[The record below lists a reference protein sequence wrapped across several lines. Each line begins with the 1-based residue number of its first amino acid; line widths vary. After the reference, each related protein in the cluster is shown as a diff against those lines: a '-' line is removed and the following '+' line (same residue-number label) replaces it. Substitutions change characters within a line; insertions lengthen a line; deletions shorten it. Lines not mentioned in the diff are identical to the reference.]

1 MLYTAALLSAAML
14 LAGCYSTDT
23 DDDLLST
30 ATLISIY
37 PSTVSV
43 GSAAAT
49 QNVVVTLAPKS
60 KRNLDWSCSVQSAWV
75 TAVREKV
82 PGESTGTVYEDAV
95 VLAFLENTA
104 YKRQTTLTITAS
116 DGTVL
121 EVPVVQKGIYA
132 DAYVKAAPE
141 SLTFM
146 AENPQPAAV
155 AIDTNMDTFAAVSD
169 SDWCTVVDNG
179 DGTITV
185 TCTEYGDNTAD
196 RTAEITVTAGTPD
209 TSEARTVIPV
219 TQLRKDVYCYLYG
232 SGVPKYPTREKWG
245 QMTKLSDRV
254 YVDSV
259 YVKNGRFSVY
269 TTEGDTYHLDGAGN
283 LSAAETDL
291 TVDVAGLRIVTLNL
305 NEKTYSI
312 ERITTPNCLP
322 DSEVA
327 KYATSTYTA
336 NGRTKV
342 WMRAGLD
349 WNGGE
354 NIGGIK
360 LGSRMVSDANNV
372 GGYTSNVSSYE
383 TVRVSDY
390 DEVESGGKAQGEVEM
405 SAKYGRIY
413 TLTEFLTGTPKAA
426 VELARLLTD
435 WPAEYRP
442 GSTFVD
448 AVGTQITARVFKS
461 AEMKAVTDDERFF
474 AENPALSAQIQGIC
488 PYGWHIANFRDWYDL
503 AYAALE
509 ASRGDGTYPVREE
522 MLTIAKLV
530 ATNANNVAPWL
541 RTQEGWN
548 STPARAAGAD
558 AFDFNL
564 YPTGWRLNKN
574 GYGQYGDTAH
584 SWVPLIG
591 SSAKKTWRL
600 NNVKAT
606 SNYWF
611 NDNLD
616 AGNPA
621 VGIRCVKNYKVKK

>member
-372 GGYTSNVSSYE
+372 GGYTSNPSSYE

-448 AVGTQITARVFKS
+448 AVGNDIPVSSVKS
-461 AEMKAVTDDERFF
+461 LASADF
-474 AENPALSAQIQGIC
+474 ENTPSLSMQIQGIC
-488 PYGWHIANFRDWYDL
+488 PYGWHVANVQDFYDML
-503 AYAALE
+503 CAAAAAKGVTPNPLSAMIGKWSVPDVLRSAE
-509 ASRGDGTYPVREE
+509 GWSAAPTRHAAADAFGFDFFPQGRRLFKSGYQYYASRGEMFICHPGGLSSGVYQCWRINALTNNAADLTVSTTYN
-522 MLTIAKLV
+522 I
-530 ATNANNVAPWL
+530 
-541 RTQEGWN
+541 
-548 STPARAAGAD
+548 
-558 AFDFNL
+558 
-564 YPTGWRLNKN
+564 
-574 GYGQYGDTAH
+574 GDC
-584 SWVPLIG
+584 
-591 SSAKKTWRL
+591 SA
-600 NNVKAT
+600 
-606 SNYWF
+606 SF
-611 NDNLD
+611 
-616 AGNPA
+616 
-621 VGIRCVKNYKVKK
+621 RCVKNYENF

>member
-95 VLAFLENTA
+95 VLVFLENTA

-405 SAKYGRIY
+405 SAKYGRIS

-435 WPAEYRP
+435 WPAQYRP

-448 AVGTQITARVFKS
+448 AVGNDIPVSSVKS
-461 AEMKAVTDDERFF
+461 LASADF
-474 AENPALSAQIQGIC
+474 ENTPSLSMQIQGIC
-488 PYGWHIANFRDWYDL
+488 PYGWHVANVQDFYDML
-503 AYAALE
+503 CAAAAAKGVTPNPLSAMIGKWSVPDVLRSAE
-509 ASRGDGTYPVREE
+509 GWSAAPTRHAAADAFGFDFFPQGRRLFKSGYQYYASRGEMFICHPGGLSSGVYQCWRINALTNNAADLTVSTTYN
-522 MLTIAKLV
+522 I
-530 ATNANNVAPWL
+530 
-541 RTQEGWN
+541 
-548 STPARAAGAD
+548 
-558 AFDFNL
+558 
-564 YPTGWRLNKN
+564 
-574 GYGQYGDTAH
+574 GDC
-584 SWVPLIG
+584 
-591 SSAKKTWRL
+591 SA
-600 NNVKAT
+600 
-606 SNYWF
+606 SF
-611 NDNLD
+611 
-616 AGNPA
+616 
-621 VGIRCVKNYKVKK
+621 RCVKNYENF

>member
-390 DEVESGGKAQGEVEM
+390 DEVESSGKAQGEVEM

-448 AVGTQITARVFKS
+448 AVGNDIPVSSVKS
-461 AEMKAVTDDERFF
+461 LASADF
-474 AENPALSAQIQGIC
+474 ENTPSLSMQIQGIC
-488 PYGWHIANFRDWYDL
+488 PYGWHVANVQDFYDML
-503 AYAALE
+503 CAAAAAKGVTPNPLSAMIGKWSVPDVLRSAE
-509 ASRGDGTYPVREE
+509 GWSAAPTRHAAADAFGFDFFPQGRRLFKSGYQYYASRGEMFICHPGGLSSGVYQCWRINALTNNAADLTVSTTYN
-522 MLTIAKLV
+522 I
-530 ATNANNVAPWL
+530 
-541 RTQEGWN
+541 
-548 STPARAAGAD
+548 
-558 AFDFNL
+558 
-564 YPTGWRLNKN
+564 
-574 GYGQYGDTAH
+574 GDC
-584 SWVPLIG
+584 
-591 SSAKKTWRL
+591 SA
-600 NNVKAT
+600 
-606 SNYWF
+606 SF
-611 NDNLD
+611 
-616 AGNPA
+616 
-621 VGIRCVKNYKVKK
+621 RCVKNYENF

>member
-372 GGYTSNVSSYE
+372 GGYTSNLSSYE

-390 DEVESGGKAQGEVEM
+390 DEAESGGKAQGEVEM

-435 WPAEYRP
+435 WPAQYRP

-448 AVGTQITARVFKS
+448 AVGNDIPVSSVKS
-461 AEMKAVTDDERFF
+461 LASADF
-474 AENPALSAQIQGIC
+474 ENTPSLSMQIQGIC
-488 PYGWHIANFRDWYDL
+488 PYGWHVANVQDFYDML
-503 AYAALE
+503 CAAAAAKGVTPNPLSAMIGKWSVPDVLRSAE
-509 ASRGDGTYPVREE
+509 GWSAAPTRHAAADAFGFDFFPQGRRLFKSGYQYYASRGEMFICHPGGLSSGVYQCWRINALTNNAADLTVSTTYN
-522 MLTIAKLV
+522 I
-530 ATNANNVAPWL
+530 
-541 RTQEGWN
+541 
-548 STPARAAGAD
+548 
-558 AFDFNL
+558 
-564 YPTGWRLNKN
+564 
-574 GYGQYGDTAH
+574 GDC
-584 SWVPLIG
+584 
-591 SSAKKTWRL
+591 SA
-600 NNVKAT
+600 
-606 SNYWF
+606 SF
-611 NDNLD
+611 
-616 AGNPA
+616 
-621 VGIRCVKNYKVKK
+621 RCVKNYENF

>member
-49 QNVVVTLAPKS
+49 QNVVVTPAPKS

-448 AVGTQITARVFKS
+448 AVGNDIPVSSVKS
-461 AEMKAVTDDERFF
+461 LASADF
-474 AENPALSAQIQGIC
+474 ENTPSLSMQIQGIC
-488 PYGWHIANFRDWYDL
+488 PYGWHVANVQDFYDML
-503 AYAALE
+503 CAAAAAKGVTPNPLSAMIGKWSVPDVLRSAE
-509 ASRGDGTYPVREE
+509 GWSAAPTRHAAADAFGFDFFPQGRRLFKSGYQYYASRGEMFICHPGGLSSGVYQCWRINALTNNAADLTVSTTYN
-522 MLTIAKLV
+522 I
-530 ATNANNVAPWL
+530 
-541 RTQEGWN
+541 
-548 STPARAAGAD
+548 
-558 AFDFNL
+558 
-564 YPTGWRLNKN
+564 
-574 GYGQYGDTAH
+574 GDC
-584 SWVPLIG
+584 
-591 SSAKKTWRL
+591 SA
-600 NNVKAT
+600 
-606 SNYWF
+606 SF
-611 NDNLD
+611 
-616 AGNPA
+616 
-621 VGIRCVKNYKVKK
+621 RCVKNYENF

>member
-95 VLAFLENTA
+95 VLVFLENTA

-169 SDWCTVVDNG
+169 FDWCTVVDNG

-435 WPAEYRP
+435 WPAQYRP

-448 AVGTQITARVFKS
+448 AVGNDIPVSSVKS
-461 AEMKAVTDDERFF
+461 LASADF
-474 AENPALSAQIQGIC
+474 ENTPSLSMQIQGIC
-488 PYGWHIANFRDWYDL
+488 PYGWHVANVQDFYDML
-503 AYAALE
+503 CAAAAAKGVTPNPLSAMIGKWSVPDVLRSAE
-509 ASRGDGTYPVREE
+509 GWSAAPTRHAAADAFGFDFFPQGRRLFKSGYQYYASRGEMFICHPGGLSSGVYQCWRINALTNNAADLTVSTTYN
-522 MLTIAKLV
+522 I
-530 ATNANNVAPWL
+530 
-541 RTQEGWN
+541 
-548 STPARAAGAD
+548 
-558 AFDFNL
+558 
-564 YPTGWRLNKN
+564 
-574 GYGQYGDTAH
+574 GDC
-584 SWVPLIG
+584 
-591 SSAKKTWRL
+591 SA
-600 NNVKAT
+600 
-606 SNYWF
+606 SF
-611 NDNLD
+611 
-616 AGNPA
+616 
-621 VGIRCVKNYKVKK
+621 RCVKNYENF

>member
-232 SGVPKYPTREKWG
+232 SGVPKYPTREMWG

-448 AVGTQITARVFKS
+448 AVGNDIPVSSVKS
-461 AEMKAVTDDERFF
+461 LASADF
-474 AENPALSAQIQGIC
+474 ENTPSLSMQIQGIC
-488 PYGWHIANFRDWYDL
+488 PYGWHVANVQDFYDML
-503 AYAALE
+503 CAAAAAKGVTPNPLSAMIGKWSVPDVLRSAE
-509 ASRGDGTYPVREE
+509 GWSAAPTRHAAADAFGFDFFPQGRRLFKSGYQYYASRGEMFICHPGGLSSGVYQCWRINALTNNAADLTVSTTYN
-522 MLTIAKLV
+522 I
-530 ATNANNVAPWL
+530 
-541 RTQEGWN
+541 
-548 STPARAAGAD
+548 
-558 AFDFNL
+558 
-564 YPTGWRLNKN
+564 
-574 GYGQYGDTAH
+574 GDC
-584 SWVPLIG
+584 
-591 SSAKKTWRL
+591 SA
-600 NNVKAT
+600 
-606 SNYWF
+606 SF
-611 NDNLD
+611 
-616 AGNPA
+616 
-621 VGIRCVKNYKVKK
+621 RCVKNYENF

>member
-155 AIDTNMDTFAAVSD
+155 AIDTNMDTFAAVSA

-448 AVGTQITARVFKS
+448 AVGNDIPVSSVKS
-461 AEMKAVTDDERFF
+461 LASADF
-474 AENPALSAQIQGIC
+474 ENTPSLSMQIQGIC
-488 PYGWHIANFRDWYDL
+488 PYGWHVANVQDFYDML
-503 AYAALE
+503 CAAAAAKGVTPNPLSAMIGKWSVPDVLRSAE
-509 ASRGDGTYPVREE
+509 GWSAAPTRHAAADAFGFDFFPQGRRLFKSGYQYYASRGEMFICHPGGLSSGVYQCWRINALTNNAADLTVSTTYN
-522 MLTIAKLV
+522 I
-530 ATNANNVAPWL
+530 
-541 RTQEGWN
+541 
-548 STPARAAGAD
+548 
-558 AFDFNL
+558 
-564 YPTGWRLNKN
+564 
-574 GYGQYGDTAH
+574 GDC
-584 SWVPLIG
+584 
-591 SSAKKTWRL
+591 SA
-600 NNVKAT
+600 
-606 SNYWF
+606 SF
-611 NDNLD
+611 
-616 AGNPA
+616 
-621 VGIRCVKNYKVKK
+621 RCVKNYENF

>member
-179 DGTITV
+179 DGAITV

-448 AVGTQITARVFKS
+448 AVGNDIPVSSVKS
-461 AEMKAVTDDERFF
+461 LASADF
-474 AENPALSAQIQGIC
+474 ENTPSLSMQIQGIC
-488 PYGWHIANFRDWYDL
+488 PYGWHVANVQDFYDML
-503 AYAALE
+503 CAAAAAKGVTPNPLSAMIGKWSVPDVLRSAE
-509 ASRGDGTYPVREE
+509 GWSAAPTRHAAADAFGFDFFPQGRRLFKSGYQYYASRGEMFICHPGGLSSGVYQCWRINALTNNAADLTVSTTYN
-522 MLTIAKLV
+522 I
-530 ATNANNVAPWL
+530 
-541 RTQEGWN
+541 
-548 STPARAAGAD
+548 
-558 AFDFNL
+558 
-564 YPTGWRLNKN
+564 
-574 GYGQYGDTAH
+574 GDC
-584 SWVPLIG
+584 
-591 SSAKKTWRL
+591 SA
-600 NNVKAT
+600 
-606 SNYWF
+606 SF
-611 NDNLD
+611 
-616 AGNPA
+616 
-621 VGIRCVKNYKVKK
+621 RCVKNYENF

>member
-60 KRNLDWSCSVQSAWV
+60 KRNLDWSGSVQSAWV

-95 VLAFLENTA
+95 VLVFLENMA

-435 WPAEYRP
+435 WPAQYRP

-448 AVGTQITARVFKS
+448 AVGNDIPVSSVKS
-461 AEMKAVTDDERFF
+461 LASADF
-474 AENPALSAQIQGIC
+474 ENTPSLSMQIQGIC
-488 PYGWHIANFRDWYDL
+488 PYGWHVANVQDFYDML
-503 AYAALE
+503 CAAAAAKGVTPNPLSAMIGKWSVPDVLRSAE
-509 ASRGDGTYPVREE
+509 GWSAAPTRHAAADAFGFDFFPQGRRLFKSGYQYYASRGEMFICHPGGLSSGVYQCWRINALTNNAADLTVSTTYN
-522 MLTIAKLV
+522 I
-530 ATNANNVAPWL
+530 
-541 RTQEGWN
+541 
-548 STPARAAGAD
+548 
-558 AFDFNL
+558 
-564 YPTGWRLNKN
+564 
-574 GYGQYGDTAH
+574 GDC
-584 SWVPLIG
+584 
-591 SSAKKTWRL
+591 SA
-600 NNVKAT
+600 
-606 SNYWF
+606 SF
-611 NDNLD
+611 
-616 AGNPA
+616 
-621 VGIRCVKNYKVKK
+621 RCVKNYENF

>member
-95 VLAFLENTA
+95 VLVFLENTA

-435 WPAEYRP
+435 WPAQYRP
-442 GSTFVD
+442 GSSFVE
-448 AVGTQITARVFKS
+448 AVGNDIPVSSVKS
-461 AEMKAVTDDERFF
+461 LASADF
-474 AENPALSAQIQGIC
+474 ENTPSLSMQIQGIC
-488 PYGWHIANFRDWYDL
+488 PYGWHVANVQDFYDML
-503 AYAALE
+503 CAAAAAKGVTPNPLSAMIGKWSVPDVLRSAE
-509 ASRGDGTYPVREE
+509 GWSAAPTRHAAADAFGFDFFPQGRRLFKSGYQYYASRGEMFICHPGGLSSGVYQCWRINALTNNAADLTVSTTYN
-522 MLTIAKLV
+522 I
-530 ATNANNVAPWL
+530 
-541 RTQEGWN
+541 
-548 STPARAAGAD
+548 
-558 AFDFNL
+558 
-564 YPTGWRLNKN
+564 
-574 GYGQYGDTAH
+574 GDC
-584 SWVPLIG
+584 
-591 SSAKKTWRL
+591 SA
-600 NNVKAT
+600 
-606 SNYWF
+606 SF
-611 NDNLD
+611 
-616 AGNPA
+616 
-621 VGIRCVKNYKVKK
+621 RCVKNYENF

>member
-95 VLAFLENTA
+95 VLVFLENTA

-435 WPAEYRP
+435 WPAQYRP

-448 AVGTQITARVFKS
+448 AVGNEIPVSSVKS
-461 AEMKAVTDDERFF
+461 LASADF
-474 AENPALSAQIQGIC
+474 ENTPSLSMQIQGIC
-488 PYGWHIANFRDWYDL
+488 PYGWHVANVQDFYDML
-503 AYAALE
+503 CAAAAAKGVTPNPLSAMIGKWSVPDVLRSAE
-509 ASRGDGTYPVREE
+509 GWSAAPTRHAAADAFGFDFFPQGRRLFKSGYQYYASRGEMFICHPGGLSSGVYQCWRINALTNNAADLTVSTTYN
-522 MLTIAKLV
+522 I
-530 ATNANNVAPWL
+530 
-541 RTQEGWN
+541 
-548 STPARAAGAD
+548 
-558 AFDFNL
+558 
-564 YPTGWRLNKN
+564 
-574 GYGQYGDTAH
+574 GDC
-584 SWVPLIG
+584 
-591 SSAKKTWRL
+591 SA
-600 NNVKAT
+600 
-606 SNYWF
+606 SF
-611 NDNLD
+611 
-616 AGNPA
+616 
-621 VGIRCVKNYKVKK
+621 RCVKNYENF

>member
-95 VLAFLENTA
+95 VLVFLENTA

-219 TQLRKDVYCYLYG
+219 TLLRKDVYCYLYG

-435 WPAEYRP
+435 WPAQYRP

-448 AVGTQITARVFKS
+448 AVGNDIPVSSVKS
-461 AEMKAVTDDERFF
+461 LASADF
-474 AENPALSAQIQGIC
+474 ENTPSLSMQIQGIC
-488 PYGWHIANFRDWYDL
+488 PYGWHVANVQDFYDML
-503 AYAALE
+503 CAAAAAKGVTPNPLSAMIGKWCVPDVLRSAE
-509 ASRGDGTYPVREE
+509 GWSAAPTRHAAADAFGFDFFPQGRRLFKSGYQYYASRGEMFICHPGGLSSGVYQCWRINALTNNAADLTVSTTYN
-522 MLTIAKLV
+522 I
-530 ATNANNVAPWL
+530 
-541 RTQEGWN
+541 
-548 STPARAAGAD
+548 
-558 AFDFNL
+558 
-564 YPTGWRLNKN
+564 
-574 GYGQYGDTAH
+574 GDC
-584 SWVPLIG
+584 
-591 SSAKKTWRL
+591 SA
-600 NNVKAT
+600 
-606 SNYWF
+606 SF
-611 NDNLD
+611 
-616 AGNPA
+616 
-621 VGIRCVKNYKVKK
+621 RCVKNYENF

>member
-95 VLAFLENTA
+95 VLVFLENTA

-383 TVRVSDY
+383 TIRVSDY
-390 DEVESGGKAQGEVEM
+390 DEAESGGKAQGEVEM
-405 SAKYGRIY
+405 SAKYDRIY

-448 AVGTQITARVFKS
+448 AVGNDIPVSSVKS
-461 AEMKAVTDDERFF
+461 LASADF
-474 AENPALSAQIQGIC
+474 ENTPSLSMQIQGIC
-488 PYGWHIANFRDWYDL
+488 PYGWHVANVQDFYDML
-503 AYAALE
+503 CAAAAAKGVTPNPLSAMIGKWSVPDVLRSAE
-509 ASRGDGTYPVREE
+509 GWSAAPTRHAAADAFGFDFFPQGRRLFKSGYQYYASRGEMFICHPGGLSSGVYQCWRINALTNNAADLTVSTTYN
-522 MLTIAKLV
+522 I
-530 ATNANNVAPWL
+530 
-541 RTQEGWN
+541 
-548 STPARAAGAD
+548 
-558 AFDFNL
+558 
-564 YPTGWRLNKN
+564 
-574 GYGQYGDTAH
+574 GDC
-584 SWVPLIG
+584 
-591 SSAKKTWRL
+591 SA
-600 NNVKAT
+600 
-606 SNYWF
+606 SF
-611 NDNLD
+611 
-616 AGNPA
+616 
-621 VGIRCVKNYKVKK
+621 RCVKNYENF

>member
-37 PSTVSV
+37 PSMVSV

-448 AVGTQITARVFKS
+448 AVGNDIPVSSVKS
-461 AEMKAVTDDERFF
+461 LASADF
-474 AENPALSAQIQGIC
+474 ENTPSLSMQIQGIC
-488 PYGWHIANFRDWYDL
+488 PYGWHVANVQDFYDML
-503 AYAALE
+503 CAAAAAKGVTPNPLSAMIGKWCVPDVLRSAE
-509 ASRGDGTYPVREE
+509 GWSAAPTRHAAADAFGFDFFPQGRRLFKSGYQYYASRGEMFICHPGGLSSGVYQCWRINALTNNAADLTVSTTYN
-522 MLTIAKLV
+522 I
-530 ATNANNVAPWL
+530 
-541 RTQEGWN
+541 
-548 STPARAAGAD
+548 
-558 AFDFNL
+558 
-564 YPTGWRLNKN
+564 
-574 GYGQYGDTAH
+574 GDC
-584 SWVPLIG
+584 
-591 SSAKKTWRL
+591 SA
-600 NNVKAT
+600 
-606 SNYWF
+606 SF
-611 NDNLD
+611 
-616 AGNPA
+616 
-621 VGIRCVKNYKVKK
+621 RCVKNYENF

>member
-60 KRNLDWSCSVQSAWV
+60 KRNLDWSCLVQSAWV

-435 WPAEYRP
+435 WPAQYRP

-448 AVGTQITARVFKS
+448 AVGNDIPVSSVKS
-461 AEMKAVTDDERFF
+461 LASADF
-474 AENPALSAQIQGIC
+474 ENTPSLSMQIQGIC
-488 PYGWHIANFRDWYDL
+488 PYGWHVANVQDFYDML
-503 AYAALE
+503 CAAAAAKGVTPNPLSAMIGKWSVPDVLRSAE
-509 ASRGDGTYPVREE
+509 GWSAAPTRHAAADAFGFDFFPQGRRLFKSGYQYYASRGEMFICHPGGLSSGVYQCWRINALTNNAADLTVSTTYN
-522 MLTIAKLV
+522 I
-530 ATNANNVAPWL
+530 
-541 RTQEGWN
+541 
-548 STPARAAGAD
+548 
-558 AFDFNL
+558 
-564 YPTGWRLNKN
+564 
-574 GYGQYGDTAH
+574 GDC
-584 SWVPLIG
+584 
-591 SSAKKTWRL
+591 SA
-600 NNVKAT
+600 
-606 SNYWF
+606 SF
-611 NDNLD
+611 
-616 AGNPA
+616 
-621 VGIRCVKNYKVKK
+621 RCVKNYENF

>member
-95 VLAFLENTA
+95 VLVFLENTA

-435 WPAEYRP
+435 WPAQYRP

-448 AVGTQITARVFKS
+448 AVGNDIPVSSVKSLASADFENTQS
-461 AEMKAVTDDERFF
+461 
-474 AENPALSAQIQGIC
+474 LSMQIQGIC
-488 PYGWHIANFRDWYDL
+488 PYGWHVANVQDFYDML
-503 AYAALE
+503 CAAAAAKGVTPNPLSAMIGKWSVPDVLRSAE
-509 ASRGDGTYPVREE
+509 GWSAAPTRHAAADAFGFDFFPQGRRLFKSGYQYYASRGEMFICHPGGLSSGVYQCWRINALTNNAADLTVSTTYN
-522 MLTIAKLV
+522 I
-530 ATNANNVAPWL
+530 
-541 RTQEGWN
+541 
-548 STPARAAGAD
+548 
-558 AFDFNL
+558 
-564 YPTGWRLNKN
+564 
-574 GYGQYGDTAH
+574 GDC
-584 SWVPLIG
+584 
-591 SSAKKTWRL
+591 SA
-600 NNVKAT
+600 
-606 SNYWF
+606 SF
-611 NDNLD
+611 
-616 AGNPA
+616 
-621 VGIRCVKNYKVKK
+621 RCVKNYENF

>member
-312 ERITTPNCLP
+312 ERITIPNCLP

-435 WPAEYRP
+435 WPAQYRP

-448 AVGTQITARVFKS
+448 AVGNDIPVSSVKS
-461 AEMKAVTDDERFF
+461 LASADF
-474 AENPALSAQIQGIC
+474 ENTPSLSMQIQGIC
-488 PYGWHIANFRDWYDL
+488 PYGWHVANVQDFYDML
-503 AYAALE
+503 CAAAAAKGVTPNPLSAMIGKWSVPDVLRSAE
-509 ASRGDGTYPVREE
+509 GWSAAPTRHAAADAFGFDFFPQGRRLFKSGYQYYASRGEMFICHPGGLSSGVYQCWRINALTNNAADLTVSTTYN
-522 MLTIAKLV
+522 I
-530 ATNANNVAPWL
+530 
-541 RTQEGWN
+541 
-548 STPARAAGAD
+548 
-558 AFDFNL
+558 
-564 YPTGWRLNKN
+564 
-574 GYGQYGDTAH
+574 GDC
-584 SWVPLIG
+584 
-591 SSAKKTWRL
+591 SA
-600 NNVKAT
+600 
-606 SNYWF
+606 SF
-611 NDNLD
+611 
-616 AGNPA
+616 
-621 VGIRCVKNYKVKK
+621 RCVKNYENF

>member
-209 TSEARTVIPV
+209 TREARTVIPV

-435 WPAEYRP
+435 WPAQYRP

-448 AVGTQITARVFKS
+448 AVGNDIPVSSVKS
-461 AEMKAVTDDERFF
+461 LASADF
-474 AENPALSAQIQGIC
+474 ENTPSLSMQIQGIC
-488 PYGWHIANFRDWYDL
+488 PYGWHVANVQDFYDML
-503 AYAALE
+503 CAAAAAKGVTPNPLSAMIGKWSVPDVLRSAE
-509 ASRGDGTYPVREE
+509 GWSAAPTRHAAADAFGFDFFPQGRRLFKSGYQYYASRGEMFICHPGGLSSGVYQCWRINALTNNAADLTVSTTYN
-522 MLTIAKLV
+522 I
-530 ATNANNVAPWL
+530 
-541 RTQEGWN
+541 
-548 STPARAAGAD
+548 
-558 AFDFNL
+558 
-564 YPTGWRLNKN
+564 
-574 GYGQYGDTAH
+574 GDC
-584 SWVPLIG
+584 
-591 SSAKKTWRL
+591 SA
-600 NNVKAT
+600 
-606 SNYWF
+606 SF
-611 NDNLD
+611 
-616 AGNPA
+616 
-621 VGIRCVKNYKVKK
+621 RCVKNYENF

>member
-60 KRNLDWSCSVQSAWV
+60 KRNLDWSCSVQCAWV

-372 GGYTSNVSSYE
+372 GGYTSNLSSYE

-448 AVGTQITARVFKS
+448 AVGNDIPVSSVKS
-461 AEMKAVTDDERFF
+461 LASADF
-474 AENPALSAQIQGIC
+474 ENTPSLSMQIQGIC
-488 PYGWHIANFRDWYDL
+488 PYGWHVANVQDFYDML
-503 AYAALE
+503 CAAAAAKGVTPNPLSAMIGKWSVPDVLRSAE
-509 ASRGDGTYPVREE
+509 GWSAAPTRHAAADAFGFDFFPQGRRLFKSGYQYYASRGEMFICHPGGLSSGVYQCWRINALTNNAADLTVSTTYN
-522 MLTIAKLV
+522 I
-530 ATNANNVAPWL
+530 
-541 RTQEGWN
+541 
-548 STPARAAGAD
+548 
-558 AFDFNL
+558 
-564 YPTGWRLNKN
+564 
-574 GYGQYGDTAH
+574 GDC
-584 SWVPLIG
+584 
-591 SSAKKTWRL
+591 SA
-600 NNVKAT
+600 
-606 SNYWF
+606 SF
-611 NDNLD
+611 
-616 AGNPA
+616 
-621 VGIRCVKNYKVKK
+621 RCVKNYENF

>member
-448 AVGTQITARVFKS
+448 AVGNDIPVSSVKS
-461 AEMKAVTDDERFF
+461 LASADF
-474 AENPALSAQIQGIC
+474 ENTPSLSMQIQGIC
-488 PYGWHIANFRDWYDL
+488 PYGWHVANVQDFYDML
-503 AYAALE
+503 CAAAAAKGVTPNPLSAMIGKWSVPDVLRSAE
-509 ASRGDGTYPVREE
+509 GWSAAPTRHAAADAFGFDFFPQGRRLFKSGYQYYASRGE
-522 MLTIAKLV
+522 MFICHPGGLSSGVYQCWRINALTN
-530 ATNANNVAPWL
+530 NAADLTV
-541 RTQEGWN
+541 
-548 STPARAAGAD
+548 STTH
-558 AFDFNL
+558 NI
-564 YPTGWRLNKN
+564 
-574 GYGQYGDTAH
+574 GDCSA
-584 SWVPLIG
+584 
-591 SSAKKTWRL
+591 SS
-600 NNVKAT
+600 
-606 SNYWF
+606 
-611 NDNLD
+611 
-616 AGNPA
+616 
-621 VGIRCVKNYKVKK
+621 RCVKNYENF

>member
-95 VLAFLENTA
+95 VLVFLENTA

-132 DAYVKAAPE
+132 DAYVKVAPE

-383 TVRVSDY
+383 TIRVSDY
-390 DEVESGGKAQGEVEM
+390 DEAESGGKAQGEVEM

-435 WPAEYRP
+435 WPAQYRP

-448 AVGTQITARVFKS
+448 AVGNDIPVSSVKS
-461 AEMKAVTDDERFF
+461 LASADF
-474 AENPALSAQIQGIC
+474 ENTSSLSMQIQGIC
-488 PYGWHIANFRDWYDL
+488 PYGWHVANVQDFYDML
-503 AYAALE
+503 CAAAAAKGVTPNPLSAMIGKWSVPDVLRSAE
-509 ASRGDGTYPVREE
+509 GWSAAPTRHAAADAFGFDFFPQGRRLFKSGYQYYASRGEMFICHPGGLSSGVYQCWRINALTNNAADLTVSTTYN
-522 MLTIAKLV
+522 I
-530 ATNANNVAPWL
+530 
-541 RTQEGWN
+541 
-548 STPARAAGAD
+548 
-558 AFDFNL
+558 
-564 YPTGWRLNKN
+564 
-574 GYGQYGDTAH
+574 GDC
-584 SWVPLIG
+584 
-591 SSAKKTWRL
+591 SA
-600 NNVKAT
+600 
-606 SNYWF
+606 SF
-611 NDNLD
+611 
-616 AGNPA
+616 
-621 VGIRCVKNYKVKK
+621 RCVKNYENF

>member
-95 VLAFLENTA
+95 VLVFLENTA

-179 DGTITV
+179 DGTIPV
-185 TCTEYGDNTAD
+185 TCSEYGDNTAD

-254 YVDSV
+254 DVDSV

-435 WPAEYRP
+435 WPAQYRP

-448 AVGTQITARVFKS
+448 AVGNDIPVSSVKS
-461 AEMKAVTDDERFF
+461 LASADF
-474 AENPALSAQIQGIC
+474 ENTPSLSMQIQGIC
-488 PYGWHIANFRDWYDL
+488 PYGWHVANVQDFYDML
-503 AYAALE
+503 CAAAAAKGVTPNPLSAMIGKWSVPDVLRSAE
-509 ASRGDGTYPVREE
+509 GWSAAPTRHAAADAFGFDFFPQGRRLFKSGYQYYASRGEMFICHPGGLSSGVYQCWRINALTNNAADLTVSTTYN
-522 MLTIAKLV
+522 I
-530 ATNANNVAPWL
+530 
-541 RTQEGWN
+541 
-548 STPARAAGAD
+548 
-558 AFDFNL
+558 
-564 YPTGWRLNKN
+564 
-574 GYGQYGDTAH
+574 GDC
-584 SWVPLIG
+584 
-591 SSAKKTWRL
+591 SA
-600 NNVKAT
+600 
-606 SNYWF
+606 SF
-611 NDNLD
+611 
-616 AGNPA
+616 
-621 VGIRCVKNYKVKK
+621 RCVKNYENF

>member
-95 VLAFLENTA
+95 VLVFLENTA

-435 WPAEYRP
+435 WPAQYRP

-448 AVGTQITARVFKS
+448 AVGNDIPVSSVKS
-461 AEMKAVTDDERFF
+461 LASADF
-474 AENPALSAQIQGIC
+474 ENTPSLSMQIQGIC
-488 PYGWHIANFRDWYDL
+488 PYGWHVANVQDFYDML
-503 AYAALE
+503 CAAAAAKGVTPNPLSAMIGKWSVPDVLRSAE
-509 ASRGDGTYPVREE
+509 GWSAAPTRHAAADAFGFDFLPQGRRLFKSGYQYYASRGEMFICHPGGLSSGVYQCWRINALTNNAADLTVSTTYN
-522 MLTIAKLV
+522 I
-530 ATNANNVAPWL
+530 
-541 RTQEGWN
+541 
-548 STPARAAGAD
+548 
-558 AFDFNL
+558 
-564 YPTGWRLNKN
+564 
-574 GYGQYGDTAH
+574 GDC
-584 SWVPLIG
+584 
-591 SSAKKTWRL
+591 SA
-600 NNVKAT
+600 
-606 SNYWF
+606 SF
-611 NDNLD
+611 
-616 AGNPA
+616 
-621 VGIRCVKNYKVKK
+621 RCVKNYENF

>member
-435 WPAEYRP
+435 WPAQYRP

-448 AVGTQITARVFKS
+448 AVGNDIPVSSVKS
-461 AEMKAVTDDERFF
+461 LASADF
-474 AENPALSAQIQGIC
+474 ENTPSLSMQIQGIC
-488 PYGWHIANFRDWYDL
+488 PYGLHVANVQDFYDML
-503 AYAALE
+503 CAAAAAKGVTPNPLSAMIGKWSVPDVLRSAE
-509 ASRGDGTYPVREE
+509 GWSAAPTRHAAADAFGFDFFPQGRRLFKSGYQYYASRGEMFICHPGGLSSGVYQCWRINALTNNAADLTVSTTYN
-522 MLTIAKLV
+522 I
-530 ATNANNVAPWL
+530 
-541 RTQEGWN
+541 
-548 STPARAAGAD
+548 
-558 AFDFNL
+558 
-564 YPTGWRLNKN
+564 
-574 GYGQYGDTAH
+574 GDC
-584 SWVPLIG
+584 
-591 SSAKKTWRL
+591 SA
-600 NNVKAT
+600 
-606 SNYWF
+606 SF
-611 NDNLD
+611 
-616 AGNPA
+616 
-621 VGIRCVKNYKVKK
+621 RCVKNYENF

>member
-95 VLAFLENTA
+95 VLVFLENTA

-336 NGRTKV
+336 NGHTKV

-383 TVRVSDY
+383 TIRVSDY
-390 DEVESGGKAQGEVEM
+390 DEAESGGKAQGEVEM

-448 AVGTQITARVFKS
+448 AVGNDIPVSSVKS
-461 AEMKAVTDDERFF
+461 LASADF
-474 AENPALSAQIQGIC
+474 ENTPSLSMQIQGIC
-488 PYGWHIANFRDWYDL
+488 PYGWHVANVQDFYDML
-503 AYAALE
+503 CAAAAAKGVTPNPLSAMIGKWSVPDVLRSAE
-509 ASRGDGTYPVREE
+509 GWSAAPTRHAAADAFGFDFFPQGRRLFKSGYQYYASRGEMFICHPGGLSSGVYQCWRINALTNNAADLTVSTTYN
-522 MLTIAKLV
+522 I
-530 ATNANNVAPWL
+530 
-541 RTQEGWN
+541 
-548 STPARAAGAD
+548 
-558 AFDFNL
+558 
-564 YPTGWRLNKN
+564 
-574 GYGQYGDTAH
+574 GDC
-584 SWVPLIG
+584 
-591 SSAKKTWRL
+591 SA
-600 NNVKAT
+600 
-606 SNYWF
+606 SF
-611 NDNLD
+611 
-616 AGNPA
+616 
-621 VGIRCVKNYKVKK
+621 RCVKNYENF

>member
-245 QMTKLSDRV
+245 QMTKLSYRV

-372 GGYTSNVSSYE
+372 GGYTLNVSSYE

-448 AVGTQITARVFKS
+448 AVGNDIPVSSVKS
-461 AEMKAVTDDERFF
+461 LASADF
-474 AENPALSAQIQGIC
+474 ENTPSLSMQIQGIC
-488 PYGWHIANFRDWYDL
+488 PYGWHVANVQDFYDML
-503 AYAALE
+503 CAAAAAKGVTPNPLSAMIGKWSVPDVLRSAE
-509 ASRGDGTYPVREE
+509 GWSAAPTRHAAADAFGFDFFPQGRRLFKSGYQYYASRGEMFICHPGGLSSGVYQCWRINALTNNAADLTVSTTYN
-522 MLTIAKLV
+522 I
-530 ATNANNVAPWL
+530 
-541 RTQEGWN
+541 
-548 STPARAAGAD
+548 
-558 AFDFNL
+558 
-564 YPTGWRLNKN
+564 
-574 GYGQYGDTAH
+574 GDC
-584 SWVPLIG
+584 
-591 SSAKKTWRL
+591 SA
-600 NNVKAT
+600 
-606 SNYWF
+606 SF
-611 NDNLD
+611 
-616 AGNPA
+616 
-621 VGIRCVKNYKVKK
+621 RCVKNYENF

>member
-95 VLAFLENTA
+95 VLVFLENTA

-435 WPAEYRP
+435 WPAQYRP

-448 AVGTQITARVFKS
+448 AVGNDIPVSSVKS
-461 AEMKAVTDDERFF
+461 LASADF
-474 AENPALSAQIQGIC
+474 ENTPSLSMQIQGIC
-488 PYGWHIANFRDWYDL
+488 PYGWHVANVQDFYDML
-503 AYAALE
+503 CVAAAAKGVTPNPLSAMIGKWSVPDVLRSAE
-509 ASRGDGTYPVREE
+509 GWSAAPTRHAAADAFGFDFFPQGRRLFKSGYQYYASRGEMFICHPGGLSSGVYQCWRINALTNNAADLTVSTTYN
-522 MLTIAKLV
+522 I
-530 ATNANNVAPWL
+530 
-541 RTQEGWN
+541 
-548 STPARAAGAD
+548 
-558 AFDFNL
+558 
-564 YPTGWRLNKN
+564 
-574 GYGQYGDTAH
+574 GDC
-584 SWVPLIG
+584 
-591 SSAKKTWRL
+591 SA
-600 NNVKAT
+600 
-606 SNYWF
+606 SF
-611 NDNLD
+611 
-616 AGNPA
+616 
-621 VGIRCVKNYKVKK
+621 RCVKNYENF

>member
-121 EVPVVQKGIYA
+121 EVPVVQKGIYT

-435 WPAEYRP
+435 WPAQYRP

-448 AVGTQITARVFKS
+448 AVGNDIPVSSVKS
-461 AEMKAVTDDERFF
+461 LASADF
-474 AENPALSAQIQGIC
+474 ENTPSLSMQIQGIC
-488 PYGWHIANFRDWYDL
+488 PYGWHVANVQDFYDML
-503 AYAALE
+503 CAAAAAKGVTPNPLSAMIGKWSVPDVLRSAE
-509 ASRGDGTYPVREE
+509 GWSAAPTRHAAADAFGFDFFPQGRRLFKSGYQYYASRGEMFICHPGGLSSGVYQCWRINALTNNAADLTVSTTYN
-522 MLTIAKLV
+522 I
-530 ATNANNVAPWL
+530 
-541 RTQEGWN
+541 
-548 STPARAAGAD
+548 
-558 AFDFNL
+558 
-564 YPTGWRLNKN
+564 
-574 GYGQYGDTAH
+574 GDC
-584 SWVPLIG
+584 
-591 SSAKKTWRL
+591 SA
-600 NNVKAT
+600 
-606 SNYWF
+606 SF
-611 NDNLD
+611 
-616 AGNPA
+616 
-621 VGIRCVKNYKVKK
+621 RCVKNYENF

>member
-60 KRNLDWSCSVQSAWV
+60 KRNLAWSCSVQSAWV

-95 VLAFLENTA
+95 VLVFLENTA

-435 WPAEYRP
+435 WPAQYRP

-448 AVGTQITARVFKS
+448 AVGNDIPVSSVKS
-461 AEMKAVTDDERFF
+461 LASADF
-474 AENPALSAQIQGIC
+474 ENTPSLSMQIQGIC
-488 PYGWHIANFRDWYDL
+488 PYGWHVANVQDFYDML
-503 AYAALE
+503 CAAAAAKGVTPNPLSAMIGKWCVPDVLRSAE
-509 ASRGDGTYPVREE
+509 GWSAAPTRHAAADAFGFDFFPQGRRLFKSGYQYYASRGEMFICHPGGLSSGVYQCWRINALTNNAADLTVSTTYN
-522 MLTIAKLV
+522 I
-530 ATNANNVAPWL
+530 
-541 RTQEGWN
+541 
-548 STPARAAGAD
+548 
-558 AFDFNL
+558 
-564 YPTGWRLNKN
+564 
-574 GYGQYGDTAH
+574 GDC
-584 SWVPLIG
+584 
-591 SSAKKTWRL
+591 SA
-600 NNVKAT
+600 
-606 SNYWF
+606 SF
-611 NDNLD
+611 
-616 AGNPA
+616 
-621 VGIRCVKNYKVKK
+621 RCVKNYENF

>member
-37 PSTVSV
+37 PSMVSV

-390 DEVESGGKAQGEVEM
+390 DEAESGGKAQGEVEM

-435 WPAEYRP
+435 WPAQYRP

-448 AVGTQITARVFKS
+448 AVGNDIPVSSVKS
-461 AEMKAVTDDERFF
+461 LASADF
-474 AENPALSAQIQGIC
+474 ENTPSLSMQIQGIC
-488 PYGWHIANFRDWYDL
+488 PYGWHVANVQDFYDML
-503 AYAALE
+503 CAAAAAKGVTPNPLSAMIGKWSVPDVLRSAE
-509 ASRGDGTYPVREE
+509 GWSAAPTRHAAADAFGFDFFPQGRRLFKSGYQYYASRGEMFICHPGGLSSGVYQCWRINALTNNAADLTVSTTYN
-522 MLTIAKLV
+522 I
-530 ATNANNVAPWL
+530 
-541 RTQEGWN
+541 
-548 STPARAAGAD
+548 
-558 AFDFNL
+558 
-564 YPTGWRLNKN
+564 
-574 GYGQYGDTAH
+574 GDC
-584 SWVPLIG
+584 
-591 SSAKKTWRL
+591 SA
-600 NNVKAT
+600 
-606 SNYWF
+606 SF
-611 NDNLD
+611 
-616 AGNPA
+616 
-621 VGIRCVKNYKVKK
+621 RCVKNYENF

>member
-1 MLYTAALLSAAML
+1 MLYTAALLSAVML
-14 LAGCYSTDT
+14 LAGCYSTEP

-435 WPAEYRP
+435 WPAQYRP

-448 AVGTQITARVFKS
+448 AVGNDIPVSSVKS
-461 AEMKAVTDDERFF
+461 LASADF
-474 AENPALSAQIQGIC
+474 ENTPSLSMQIQGIC
-488 PYGWHIANFRDWYDL
+488 PYGWHVANVQDFYDML
-503 AYAALE
+503 CAAAAAKGVTPNPLSAMIGKWSVPDVLRSAE
-509 ASRGDGTYPVREE
+509 GWSAAPTRHAAADAFGFDFFPQGRRLFKSGYQYYASRGEMFICHPGGLSSGVYQCWRINALTNNAADLTVSTTYN
-522 MLTIAKLV
+522 I
-530 ATNANNVAPWL
+530 
-541 RTQEGWN
+541 
-548 STPARAAGAD
+548 
-558 AFDFNL
+558 
-564 YPTGWRLNKN
+564 
-574 GYGQYGDTAH
+574 GDC
-584 SWVPLIG
+584 
-591 SSAKKTWRL
+591 SA
-600 NNVKAT
+600 
-606 SNYWF
+606 SF
-611 NDNLD
+611 
-616 AGNPA
+616 
-621 VGIRCVKNYKVKK
+621 RCVKNYENF

>member
-95 VLAFLENTA
+95 VLVFLENTA

-448 AVGTQITARVFKS
+448 AVGNDIPVSSVKS
-461 AEMKAVTDDERFF
+461 LASADF
-474 AENPALSAQIQGIC
+474 ENTPSLSMQIQGIC
-488 PYGWHIANFRDWYDL
+488 PYGWHVANVQDFYDL
-503 AYAALE
+503 LCAAAAAKGVTPNPLSAMIGKWSVPDVLRSAE
-509 ASRGDGTYPVREE
+509 GWSAAPTRHAAADAFGFDFFPQGRRLFKSGYQYYASRGEMFICHPGGLSSGVYQCWRINALTNNAADLTVSTTYN
-522 MLTIAKLV
+522 I
-530 ATNANNVAPWL
+530 
-541 RTQEGWN
+541 
-548 STPARAAGAD
+548 
-558 AFDFNL
+558 
-564 YPTGWRLNKN
+564 
-574 GYGQYGDTAH
+574 GDC
-584 SWVPLIG
+584 
-591 SSAKKTWRL
+591 SA
-600 NNVKAT
+600 
-606 SNYWF
+606 SF
-611 NDNLD
+611 
-616 AGNPA
+616 
-621 VGIRCVKNYKVKK
+621 RCVKNYENF

>member
-95 VLAFLENTA
+95 VLVFLENTA

-342 WMRAGLD
+342 WMRAGVD

-435 WPAEYRP
+435 WPAQYRP

-448 AVGTQITARVFKS
+448 AVGNDIPVSSVKS
-461 AEMKAVTDDERFF
+461 LASADF
-474 AENPALSAQIQGIC
+474 ENTPSLSMQIQGIC
-488 PYGWHIANFRDWYDL
+488 PYGWHVANVQDFYDML
-503 AYAALE
+503 CAAAAAKGVTPNPLSAMIGKWSVPDVLRSAE
-509 ASRGDGTYPVREE
+509 GWSAAPTRHAAADAFGFDFFPQGRRLFKSGYQYYASRGEMFICHPGGLSSGVYQCWRINALTNNAADLTVSTTYN
-522 MLTIAKLV
+522 I
-530 ATNANNVAPWL
+530 
-541 RTQEGWN
+541 
-548 STPARAAGAD
+548 
-558 AFDFNL
+558 
-564 YPTGWRLNKN
+564 
-574 GYGQYGDTAH
+574 GDC
-584 SWVPLIG
+584 
-591 SSAKKTWRL
+591 SA
-600 NNVKAT
+600 
-606 SNYWF
+606 SF
-611 NDNLD
+611 
-616 AGNPA
+616 
-621 VGIRCVKNYKVKK
+621 RCVKNYENF

>member
-448 AVGTQITARVFKS
+448 AVGNDIPVSSVKS
-461 AEMKAVTDDERFF
+461 LASADF
-474 AENPALSAQIQGIC
+474 ENTPSLSMQIQGIC
-488 PYGWHIANFRDWYDL
+488 PYGWHVANVQDFYDML
-503 AYAALE
+503 CAAAAAKGVTPNPLSAMIGKWSVPDVLRSAE
-509 ASRGDGTYPVREE
+509 GWSAAPTRHAAADAFGFDFFTQGRRLFKSGYQYYASRGEMFICHPGGLSSGVYQCWRINALTNNAADLTVSTTYN
-522 MLTIAKLV
+522 I
-530 ATNANNVAPWL
+530 
-541 RTQEGWN
+541 
-548 STPARAAGAD
+548 
-558 AFDFNL
+558 
-564 YPTGWRLNKN
+564 
-574 GYGQYGDTAH
+574 GDC
-584 SWVPLIG
+584 
-591 SSAKKTWRL
+591 SA
-600 NNVKAT
+600 
-606 SNYWF
+606 SF
-611 NDNLD
+611 
-616 AGNPA
+616 
-621 VGIRCVKNYKVKK
+621 RCVKNYENF

>member
-312 ERITTPNCLP
+312 ERITTTNCLP

-435 WPAEYRP
+435 WPAQYRP

-448 AVGTQITARVFKS
+448 AVGNDIPVSSVKS
-461 AEMKAVTDDERFF
+461 LASADF
-474 AENPALSAQIQGIC
+474 ENTPSLSMQIQGIC
-488 PYGWHIANFRDWYDL
+488 PYGWHVANVQDFYDML
-503 AYAALE
+503 CAAAAAKGVTPNPLSAMIGKWSVPDVLRSAE
-509 ASRGDGTYPVREE
+509 GWSAAPTRHAAADAFGFDFFPQGRRLFKSGYQYYASRGEMFICHPGGLSSGVYQCWRINALTNNAADLTVSTTYN
-522 MLTIAKLV
+522 I
-530 ATNANNVAPWL
+530 
-541 RTQEGWN
+541 
-548 STPARAAGAD
+548 
-558 AFDFNL
+558 
-564 YPTGWRLNKN
+564 
-574 GYGQYGDTAH
+574 GDC
-584 SWVPLIG
+584 
-591 SSAKKTWRL
+591 SA
-600 NNVKAT
+600 
-606 SNYWF
+606 SF
-611 NDNLD
+611 
-616 AGNPA
+616 
-621 VGIRCVKNYKVKK
+621 RCVKNYENF

>member
-435 WPAEYRP
+435 WPAQYRP

-448 AVGTQITARVFKS
+448 AVGNDIPVSSVKS
-461 AEMKAVTDDERFF
+461 LASADF
-474 AENPALSAQIQGIC
+474 ENTPSLSMQIQGIC
-488 PYGWHIANFRDWYDL
+488 PYGWHVANVQDFYDML
-503 AYAALE
+503 CAAAAAKGVTPNPLSSMIGKWSVPDVLRSAE
-509 ASRGDGTYPVREE
+509 GWSAAPTRHAAADAFGFDFFPQGRRLFKSGYQYYASRGEMFICHPGGLSSGVYQCWRINALTNNAADLTVSTTYN
-522 MLTIAKLV
+522 I
-530 ATNANNVAPWL
+530 
-541 RTQEGWN
+541 
-548 STPARAAGAD
+548 
-558 AFDFNL
+558 
-564 YPTGWRLNKN
+564 
-574 GYGQYGDTAH
+574 GDC
-584 SWVPLIG
+584 
-591 SSAKKTWRL
+591 SA
-600 NNVKAT
+600 
-606 SNYWF
+606 SF
-611 NDNLD
+611 
-616 AGNPA
+616 
-621 VGIRCVKNYKVKK
+621 RCVKNYENF

>member
-372 GGYTSNVSSYE
+372 GGYTSNLSSYE

-448 AVGTQITARVFKS
+448 AVGNDIPVSSVKS
-461 AEMKAVTDDERFF
+461 LASADF
-474 AENPALSAQIQGIC
+474 ENTPSLSMQIQGIC
-488 PYGWHIANFRDWYDL
+488 PYGWHVANVQDFYDML
-503 AYAALE
+503 CAAAAAKGVTPNPLSAMIGKWCVPDVLRSAE
-509 ASRGDGTYPVREE
+509 GWSAAPTRHAAADAFGFDFFPQGRRLFKSGYQYYASRGEMFICHPGGLSSGVYQCWRINALTNNAADLTVSTTYN
-522 MLTIAKLV
+522 I
-530 ATNANNVAPWL
+530 
-541 RTQEGWN
+541 
-548 STPARAAGAD
+548 
-558 AFDFNL
+558 
-564 YPTGWRLNKN
+564 
-574 GYGQYGDTAH
+574 GDC
-584 SWVPLIG
+584 
-591 SSAKKTWRL
+591 SA
-600 NNVKAT
+600 
-606 SNYWF
+606 SF
-611 NDNLD
+611 
-616 AGNPA
+616 
-621 VGIRCVKNYKVKK
+621 RCVKNYENF

>member
-372 GGYTSNVSSYE
+372 GGYTLNLSSYE

-448 AVGTQITARVFKS
+448 AVGNDIPVSSVKS
-461 AEMKAVTDDERFF
+461 LASADF
-474 AENPALSAQIQGIC
+474 ENTPSLSMQIQGIC
-488 PYGWHIANFRDWYDL
+488 PYGWHVANVQDFYDML
-503 AYAALE
+503 CAAAAAKGVTPNPLSAMIGKWSVPDVLRSAE
-509 ASRGDGTYPVREE
+509 GWSAAPTRHAAADAFGFDFFPQGRRLFKSGYQYYASRGEMFICHPGGLSSGVYQCWRINALTNNAADLTVSTTYN
-522 MLTIAKLV
+522 I
-530 ATNANNVAPWL
+530 
-541 RTQEGWN
+541 
-548 STPARAAGAD
+548 
-558 AFDFNL
+558 
-564 YPTGWRLNKN
+564 
-574 GYGQYGDTAH
+574 GDC
-584 SWVPLIG
+584 
-591 SSAKKTWRL
+591 SA
-600 NNVKAT
+600 
-606 SNYWF
+606 SF
-611 NDNLD
+611 
-616 AGNPA
+616 
-621 VGIRCVKNYKVKK
+621 RCVKNYENF

>member
-95 VLAFLENTA
+95 VLVFLENTA

-435 WPAEYRP
+435 WPAQYRP

-448 AVGTQITARVFKS
+448 AVGNDIPVSSVKS
-461 AEMKAVTDDERFF
+461 LASADF
-474 AENPALSAQIQGIC
+474 ENTPSLSMQIQGIC
-488 PYGWHIANFRDWYDL
+488 PYGWHVANVQDFYDML
-503 AYAALE
+503 CAAAAAKGVTPNPLSAMIGKWCVPDVLRSAE
-509 ASRGDGTYPVREE
+509 GWSAAPTRHAAADAFGFDFFPQGRRLFKSGYQYYASRGEMFICHPGGLSSGVYQCWRINALTNNAADLTVSTTYN
-522 MLTIAKLV
+522 I
-530 ATNANNVAPWL
+530 
-541 RTQEGWN
+541 
-548 STPARAAGAD
+548 SD
-558 AFDFNL
+558 C
-564 YPTGWRLNKN
+564 
-574 GYGQYGDTAH
+574 
-584 SWVPLIG
+584 
-591 SSAKKTWRL
+591 SA
-600 NNVKAT
+600 
-606 SNYWF
+606 SF
-611 NDNLD
+611 
-616 AGNPA
+616 
-621 VGIRCVKNYKVKK
+621 RCVKNYENF